1 MRIIN
6 KAQILAA
13 FDADRVT
20 SLLRTGFIAYSAHQV
35 QMPPTQHFLFNA
47 AEGDCCIKSAWLEGD
62 EQFVLKVSSGFYRNP
77 QLGLPSNQ
85 GLMMAFSALTGEPQ
99 ALLLDE
105 GWLTALRTALAGRIA
120 AELCAPQAIQAIG
133 IIGTGMQ
140 ALLQLQQLKA
150 ITDCRETWVWGR
162 HPQHLADY
170 RQKAEAAGFRVH
182 TTQNAAELAAHCNL
196 IVTTTPSR
204 EPLLQAEDIR
214 PGTHITA
221 VGADAAGKQELATAL
236 VAKADAIL
244 VDARSQCSEYG
255 EIATAYRQNLLASVP
270 IVELGT
276 VLAHGEKLRRNEQQI
291 TLADLTGLAIQDV
304 QIVKGI
310 LAGLPSL
317 PNGEGTVNR

>member
-13 FDADRVT
+13 FDAERIT
-20 SLLRTGFIAYSAHQV
+20 ALLKTGFIAYSAHQV
-35 QMPPTQHFLFNA
+35 QMPPVQHFLFSA

-62 EQFVLKVSSGFYRNP
+62 DQFVLKVSSGFYRNP
-77 QLGLPSNQ
+77 EQGLPSNQ

-120 AELCAPQAIQAIG
+120 AELCAPQEIEAIG
-133 IIGTGMQ
+133 IVGTGMQ

-150 ITDCRETWVWGR
+150 VTDCRDVWVWGR
-162 HPQHLADY
+162 AAKQLAAY
-170 RQKAEAAGFRVH
+170 RQDAEAAGFRVN
-182 TTQNAAELAAHCNL
+182 TTLNAAELAAHCNL
-196 IVTTTPSR
+196 IVTTTPSHT
-204 EPLLQAEDIR
+204 PILQAEDIR

-244 VDARSQCSEYG
+244 VDARKQCGEYG
-255 EIATAYRQNLLASVP
+255 EIAQAYQQNLLATVP
-270 IVELGT
+270 IVEFGEM
-276 VLAHGEKLRRNEQQI
+276 LASGIKVRKNELQI

-310 LAGLPSL
+310 LTGL
-317 PNGEGTVNR
+317 